1 MLQGKKILLG
11 VTGSIAAYKTPELV
25 RQLVQQGAS
34 VKVIITAAA
43 KDFVSPLV
51 LATVSK
57 NEALQTFTSEDHSTW
72 NNHVELGLW
81 CDIFLVAPLSANTLA
96 KFANGICDNLLTA
109 VFLSCRNTVMVA
121 PAMDVDM
128 FKHAS
133 TQKNL
138 EIIAKNNIKIIGP
151 ESGELASGLT
161 GKGRMTEP
169 EDIVQEVINYFNPS
183 LPLRNKMAV
192 VTTGPTQEALD
203 PVRFIGNHSSGKMGV
218 AVANCLAAKGASV
231 ILISGPSVSLGN
243 LNKSIKVVH
252 VTSAAD
258 MLKACKQT
266 QPDANIMVMAAA
278 VADFKPEGFSEQKI
292 KKKSSEGLNIQLVPT
307 EDIAAEMGKL
317 KKEGQLLVGFALETN
332 DETQHA
338 ERKLKNKNLDFIV
351 LNKLEETNQVFGS
364 DFNRITIIDKNLV
377 TTPFEKKSKDAVAS
391 DIVEKI
397 ITLVQ

>member
-25 RQLVQQGAS
+25 RQLVQQGAT
-34 VKVIITAAA
+34 VKVIVTAAA

-51 LATVSK
+51 LSTVSK
-57 NEALQTFTSEDHSTW
+57 NETLQTFTSEDNSTW

-128 FKHAS
+128 FKHPS

-183 LPLRNKMAV
+183 LPLRNKIAV

-218 AVANCLAAKGASV
+218 AIANCLAAKGASV

-243 LNKSIKVVH
+243 LNKSI
-252 VTSAAD
+252 
-258 MLKACKQT
+258 
-266 QPDANIMVMAAA
+266 
-278 VADFKPEGFSEQKI
+278 
-292 KKKSSEGLNIQLVPT
+292 
-307 EDIAAEMGKL
+307 
-317 KKEGQLLVGFALETN
+317 
-332 DETQHA
+332 
-338 ERKLKNKNLDFIV
+338 
-351 LNKLEETNQVFGS
+351 
-364 DFNRITIIDKNLV
+364 
-377 TTPFEKKSKDAVAS
+377 
-391 DIVEKI
+391 
-397 ITLVQ
+397 